1 VSSRTVTPLAR
12 IRRFAALHDLWR
24 PDTRVIAAVS
34 GGSDS
39 VAMLRLLHDLHLGG
53 ELHLDAVAHLNHR
66 IRPDAD
72 EDEAFCAAL
81 AAQLEVPFASS
92 AVDVPARA
100 RAMRQSLEVAGRSA
114 RREFF
119 QHLLRTRGADRI
131 ATAHT
136 EDDQAETLLLRLLRG
151 AGQRGVSAIAPRR
164 GRRLRPVL
172 WATRVELRRDL
183 ERRDQPWREDSTNT
197 DLTNPRNRV
206 RHELI
211 PYLERHFNPSVRR
224 ALARFADA
232 ARADDTLLARQ
243 AAAAAASLVLHD
255 DLGNVRL
262 DAGALL
268 ALPEGIS
275 RRVVRFAIG
284 AAGNVEPDAQDV
296 AAVFDIARGDRGA
309 ADIRGLR
316 VEPFREFVVLLPR
329 GATRAPAPF
338 RFELTVP
345 GEVRLHDAG
354 WMLEASGP
362 FGQPQI
368 RPWTRE
374 VAQIDATAVGTALVV
389 RSRQPGDRMRPAGLD
404 GSKKVQDILVDRKV
418 HRHDRDTV
426 PIVTDRRGRI
436 VWLAGHV
443 VGEEFRVTEGT
454 KAVIILKLRRI

>member
-1 VSSRTVTPLAR
+1 VTPLAR

-53 ELHLDAVAHLNHR
+53 ELRLDAVAHLNHR
-66 IRPDAD
+66 IRPDSDA
-72 EDEAFCAAL
+72 DEAFCAAL
-81 AAQLEVPFASS
+81 AARLELPFASS

-100 RAMRQSLEVAGRSA
+100 RSMRQSLEVAGRTA

-119 QHLLRTRGADRI
+119 QHLRRTRGADRV

-151 AGQRGVSAIAPRR
+151 AGQRGASAMAARR
-164 GRRLRPVL
+164 GRRVRPVL
-172 WATRVELRRDL
+172 WATRAELRQEL

-206 RHELI
+206 RHEVI
-211 PYLERHFNPSVRR
+211 PYFERHFNPSVRR
-224 ALARFADA
+224 ALVRFADA
-232 ARADDTLLARQ
+232 ARADDALLARE
-243 AAAAAASLVLHD
+243 AAVAAASLVLHD
-255 DLGNVRL
+255 DLGRVRM

-275 RRVVRFAIG
+275 RRVVQFAIR
-284 AAGNVEPDAQDV
+284 AAGNVEPDARDV
-296 AAVFDIARGDRGA
+296 ATVLDIARGDRAA
-309 ADIRGLR
+309 ADIRGLH
-316 VEPFREFVVLLPR
+316 VEPFHEFVVLLPR
-329 GATRAPAPF
+329 GAARAPEPF
-338 RFELTVP
+338 RFELSVP
-345 GEVRLHDAG
+345 GEVELHDAG
-354 WMLEASGP
+354 WILEASGP
-362 FGQPQI
+362 FGRPQPQ
-368 RPWTRE
+368 PLTRE
-374 VAQIDATAVGTALVV
+374 VAHIDAASVGGGLVV
-389 RSRQPGDRMRPAGLD
+389 RSRQAGDRMRPAGL
-404 GSKKVQDILVDRKV
+404 GGTKKVQDILVDRKV
-418 HRHDRDTV
+418 RRQDRDTV
-426 PIVTDRRGRI
+426 PVVTDRRGRI